1 MFEIHPLIKPW
12 NSIMIVAETNW
23 NYSNILN
30 SNEIK
35 TNNEIKTPSGLKTES
50 VATPYT
56 DMTTMDITKMLYAAP
71 YALTK
76 KVSYIN
82 LSKKGCI
89 YIRSRDLNVFSISPI
104 TNVYAFS
111 KEEIDP
117 PEQLLIVE
125 EYKFGDSRSALESLH
140 LLEVSRAVSS
150 EDVHM
155 KDREFI
161 CNDLR
166 QVVKNLSDKTPTTYG
181 NESPIILRFTRY
193 IPLRDVRDRGILHLV
208 NLDITI
214 SSDRR
219 MCLDPFPDRI
229 EDVDKVDESRGYRLS
244 IEIIDNNDIIT
255 NKYIKGNKD
264 AISVPIIKDPLL
276 PNSLRIKETINGEVV
291 NNVISDL
298 TIESLSSH
306 GVYSTKEE
314 ALTSNDPKLIKL
326 LGNLDKLDNDYKD
339 LMSKYDETS
348 SNYKKTINELEK
360 EVLDLRK
367 QLKLREDSLDEVYD
381 NNERS
386 SFLSDALESMNKVTS
401 VAGKTLDIITKVA
414 KYKK

>member
-1 MFEIHPLIKPW
+1 
-12 NSIMIVAETNW
+12 MIVAETNW
-23 NYSNILN
+23 NYSAILN
-30 SNEIK
+30 NNDIK
-35 TNNEIKTPSGLKTES
+35 QNNDTKSLSGLKTES
-50 VATPYT
+50 IAAPYT
-56 DMTTMDITKMLYAAP
+56 DMSTMDITKMLYAAP

-82 LSKKGCI
+82 LSKKGCV
-89 YIRSRDLNVFSISPI
+89 YVRSRDLNVFSISPI

-125 EYKFGDSRSALESLH
+125 EYKLGDSRSALESLH
-140 LLEVSRAVSS
+140 LLEISRAVSS

-166 QVVKNLSDKTPTTYG
+166 QVVKNLSDKVPTTYG

-193 IPLRDVRDRGILHLV
+193 IPLRDIREKGILHLV
-208 NLDITI
+208 NLDITV
-214 SSDRR
+214 SLDRR

-229 EDVDKVDESRGYRLS
+229 EDVDKVDESRGYNLS
-244 IEIIDNNDIIT
+244 IEIIDNNDIISS
-255 NKYIKGNKD
+255 KYIKGNKD

-276 PNSLRIKETINGEVV
+276 PNSLRIKETINGEVI

-298 TIESLSSH
+298 TIESLSNH
-306 GVYSTKEE
+306 GVYSSKEE
-314 ALTSNDPKLIKL
+314 ALTANDPKLIKL
-326 LGNLDKLDNDYKD
+326 IGNLDKLDNDYKD
-339 LMSKYDETS
+339 LLSKYDETS

-360 EVLDLRK
+360 EVTA
-367 QLKLREDSLDEVYD
+367 LKRQIRIMEDTAEDIPVTQTDWSGVFGDSLENVGKFASTASKTADLI
-381 NNERS
+381 S
-386 SFLSDALESMNKVTS
+386 KLSKF
-401 VAGKTLDIITKVA
+401 KR
-414 KYKK
+414 

>member
-1 MFEIHPLIKPW
+1 
-12 NSIMIVAETNW
+12 MILTETNW
-23 NYSNILN
+23 NYSGILN
-30 SNEIK
+30 NNDIK
-35 TNNEIKTPSGLKTES
+35 QNNDTKSLSGLKTES
-50 VATPYT
+50 IAAPYT
-56 DMTTMDITKMLYAAP
+56 DMSTMDITKMLYAAP

-76 KVSYIN
+76 KISYIN
-82 LSKKGCI
+82 LSKKGCV
-89 YIRSRDLNVFSISPI
+89 YVRSRDLNVFSISPI

-125 EYKFGDSRSALESLH
+125 EYKLGDSRSALESLH
-140 LLEVSRAVSS
+140 LLEISRAVSS

-166 QVVKNLSDKTPTTYG
+166 QVVKNLSDKVPTTYG

-193 IPLRDVRDRGILHLV
+193 IPLRDIREKGILHLV
-208 NLDITI
+208 NLDITV
-214 SSDRR
+214 SLDRR

-229 EDVDKVDESRGYRLS
+229 EDVDKVDESRGYNLS
-244 IEIIDNNDIIT
+244 IEIIDNNDIIS

-276 PNSLRIKETINGEVV
+276 PNSLRIKETINGEVI

-298 TIESLSSH
+298 TIESLSNH
-306 GVYSTKEE
+306 GVYSSKEE
-314 ALTSNDPKLIKL
+314 ALTANDPKLIKL
-326 LGNLDKLDNDYKD
+326 IGNLDKLDNDYKD
-339 LMSKYDETS
+339 LLSKYDETS

-360 EVLDLRK
+360 EVMDLRK
-367 QLKLREDSLDEVYD
+367 QLKIKNDTLDDVY
-381 NNERS
+381 S
-386 SFLSDALESMNKVTS
+386 SNDEKFSIFDDPLGSMNKITS
-401 VAGKTLDIITKVA
+401 VAGKTFDIITKVA